1 MSIYKEGN
9 RDAIYDFYYKRN
21 RIQQIRGFITV
32 VQNRTFVK
40 ASEVLRVSQSS
51 VFSQVK
57 SLENKLGIVLFRK
70 QGRNVVLTEEGQKFY
85 DQSLPI
91 LNSIDNLY
99 EDFINNEIN
108 GYNKVLNAAGHY
120 IFLTKIL
127 PKPLSKTLQA
137 NPKLKF
143 EIDSS
148 SKYDAL
154 DKLEDG
160 QIDVAFYPCD
170 KRDTREYPNL
180 EFTKLVEYRM
190 CAVFGKEYC
199 LTQEMVDNLYDNFD
213 KFTLLLPK
221 NQSIVS
227 NSVNENVV
235 TRKAGDNIRNVNKK
249 VIYGEGF
256 SMVKEFAK
264 ENLGVCFFDDRYI
277 TEEDKKDL
285 TILYLPRDETFDL
298 HYYVITKK
306 GVQMKEGIKSL
317 LKNVENYLQSSK
329 S

>member
-1 MSIYKEGN
+1 MSIFKETN
-9 RDAIYDFYYKRN
+9 QDALYDFYYKRN

-32 VQNRTFVK
+32 VQNKTFAK
-40 ASEVLRVSQSS
+40 ASEVLRISQSS

-57 SLENKLGIVLFRK
+57 SLENKLGIRLFKK
-70 QGRNVVLTEEGQKFY
+70 QGRNVVLTEEGKGFY
-85 DQSLPI
+85 EKSLPI

-99 EDFINNEIN
+99 EDFIDNDIN
-108 GYNKVLNAAGHY
+108 GYNKVLKVAGHY

-127 PKPLSKTLQA
+127 PKPLSKTLHA
-137 NPKLKF
+137 NPRLKF

-170 KRDTREYPNL
+170 KRDIREFPNL

-190 CAVFGKEYC
+190 CAVFGTELY

-221 NQSIVS
+221 TQSIVTRR
-227 NSVNENVV
+227 VTENLQ
-235 TRKAGDNIRNVNKK
+235 NVKK
-249 VIYGEGF
+249 TIVYGEGF
-256 SMVKEFAK
+256 GMIKEFAK
-264 ENLGVCFFDDRYI
+264 ENLGVCFFDERYI
-277 TEEDKKDL
+277 TEEDRKEL
-285 TILYLPRDETFDL
+285 NTLYFPRNETFDL
-298 HYYVITKK
+298 CYCAITKK
-306 GVQMKEGIKSL
+306 DVQMKEGIKTL
-317 LKNVENYLQSSK
+317 LKNVENHCKPSTP
-329 S
+329 